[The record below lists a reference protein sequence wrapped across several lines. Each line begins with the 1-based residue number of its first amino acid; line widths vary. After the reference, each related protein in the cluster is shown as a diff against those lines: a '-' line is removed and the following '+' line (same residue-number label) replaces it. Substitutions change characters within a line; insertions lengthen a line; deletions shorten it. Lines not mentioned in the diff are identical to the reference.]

1 MPRLPEVFKLNTFEL
16 PRRAG
21 EMKEYELDI
30 ELLEKVG
37 VELIAVPAGEII
49 EVDLRLESVAEG
61 ILLSADIYAVAKGE
75 CIRCLDPV
83 EVVIEKRVQELYLY
97 EQKVERKKRT
107 PVVEDLDIEDE
118 LLMHGDLMDLETPIR
133 DAIVLALPNN
143 PLCSGSCEG
152 LCPGCGGK
160 WADLESQHAHETIDV
175 RWAGLAELGSD
186 EPDFKN

>member
-49 EVDLRLESVAEG
+49 EVDVRLESVAEG

-118 LLMHGDLMDLETPIR
+118 LLMDGDLMDLETPIR

-152 LCPGCGGK
+152 LCPGCGVK
-160 WADLESQHAHETIDV
+160 WADLESQHAHERVDA
-175 RWAGLAELGSD
+175 RWASLADLATE